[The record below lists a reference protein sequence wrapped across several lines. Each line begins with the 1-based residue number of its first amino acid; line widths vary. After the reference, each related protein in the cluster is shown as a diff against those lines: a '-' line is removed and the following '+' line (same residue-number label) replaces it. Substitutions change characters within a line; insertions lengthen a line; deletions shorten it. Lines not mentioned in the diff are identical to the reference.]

1 MGSGLLET
9 LKCRRNPRSGFVV
22 ETGLFLGLA
31 EKWNRGDVRQMNLR
45 WLNALLWGNSVALA
59 WMWGLGLFFSVQIT
73 FMFGLQGLLMFAVP
87 NAIGLALFGVLT
99 HIVAKRH
106 PGGDES
112 LALFFDKFSKPFRLI
127 FYIYQIVALSL
138 TVFALVKYLFVPL
151 LGTMEGFDGKAVV
164 ALAVTMSVFV
174 LLAVG
179 CLFGEE
185 FGIRKIKAGHALLGA
200 LMVVCIASVLI
211 VLVPT
216 GVGSGVEGLGAENGY
231 EMSRFWGLVVPVV
244 VGFLVGPWL
253 DLQHWQRAIQI
264 HREKT
269 SIRLSYIFG
278 GLMFFLLLM
287 FHGYVAMWVMG
298 NAGESFKLATGAL
311 DDLVYGHSI
320 AVQYFS
326 AGFAG
331 NSWIPVAYFGFLLIC
346 VIATLDSGYVSLKW
360 FLEKNVEK
368 SENMLISIVPKQ
380 IISSPIPTFFVVAV
394 ITVFGY
400 FARFEL
406 EYFMVFY
413 ASFFV
418 GYAALAI
425 ARCFVPN
432 SQQSLPQIRMFSMA
446 CLCLVIFAFGYMVN
460 QNALMY
466 VGSLLPLVYVAWLVT
481 TTDLLR
487 LVTEKAGE
495 VMDAAAEIPAIKK
508 AIAKNMPAPQKS
520 EVAAPEAG
528 YDHNVAGHFESKW
541 FVYSMIATYQDT
553 NSVGNVYFGMY
564 PLYVGKTRELFF
576 NAAMPDFDLKTTKFY
591 ILTRSFEHKFVRETR
606 EFDTITVKIK
616 VADTNRKFATLE
628 HQIFGSEGQLLGKGK
643 QSLLFVSSKDYGL
656 LDVPSEV
663 YTAFMKYL

>member
-1 MGSGLLET
+1 
-9 LKCRRNPRSGFVV
+9 
-22 ETGLFLGLA
+22 
-31 EKWNRGDVRQMNLR
+31 MNLR

-59 WMWGLGLFFSVQIT
+59 WMWGLGLFFSVQIS
-73 FMFGLQGLLMFAVP
+73 FMFGMRGLLMFAVP
-87 NAIGLALFGVLT
+87 NAIGLALFGWLT
-99 HIVAKRH
+99 QIVANKH
-106 PGGDES
+106 QGGHES
-112 LALFFDKFSKPFRLI
+112 LALFFDKFAKPFRLI

-151 LGTMEGFDGKAVV
+151 LATFEGFTGNAVV
-164 ALAVTMSVFV
+164 ALAVAMAVFV

-185 FGIRKIKAGHALLGA
+185 FGIRKIKAGHALLG
-200 LMVVCIASVLI
+200 VLLLACVI
-211 VLVPT
+211 TVLFSLSPLDIGN
-216 GVGSGVEGLGAENGY
+216 GVLGLGAHYGYTEN
-231 EMSRFWGLVVPVV
+231 RFWGLAVPLV
-244 VGFLVGPWL
+244 VGLLVGPWL

-264 HREKT
+264 HRENT
-269 SIRLSYIFG
+269 SIRLSYVFG
-278 GLMFFLLLM
+278 GLIFFCLLM
-287 FHGYVAMWVMG
+287 FHGFLAMWVMG
-298 NAGESFKLATGAL
+298 HSPQSIELAASTL
-311 DDLVYGHSI
+311 DDLVYGHHL
-320 AVQYFS
+320 VVEYFS
-326 AGFAG
+326 KGFSG
-331 NSWIPVAYFGFLLIC
+331 NSWVPTAYFGFLVIC
-346 VIATLDSGYVSLKW
+346 VMTTLDSGYVALKW

-368 SENMLISIVPKQ
+368 SDNMLLSIIPKQ
-380 IISSPIPTFFVVAV
+380 IVCSPIPTFVVVAI
-394 ITVFGY
+394 ITLIGF
-400 FARFEL
+400 FAKFEV

-432 SQQSLPQIRMFSMA
+432 SQQPLPQIRMFSMA
-446 CLCLVIFAFGYMVN
+446 CLCLVIFAFGYMID
-460 QNALMY
+460 QNVLMY
-466 VGSLLPLVYVAWLVT
+466 IGSLLPLAYVVWLVT

-487 LVTEKAGE
+487 LVTEKADQ
-495 VMDAAAEIPAIKK
+495 VMHAAAELPAIRALSKQE
-508 AIAKNMPAPQKS
+508 PAVATS
-520 EVAAPEAG
+520 EVTAPAAAG
-528 YDHNVAGHFESKW
+528 DYNLAGHFEGKW

-616 VADTNRKFATLE
+616 VAEANRKFCTLE
-628 HQIFGSEGQLLGKGK
+628 HQIFGADGQLLGKGK

-656 LDVPSEV
+656 LDIPPEV

>member
-1 MGSGLLET
+1 
-9 LKCRRNPRSGFVV
+9 
-22 ETGLFLGLA
+22 
-31 EKWNRGDVRQMNLR
+31 MNLR

-59 WMWGLGLFFSVQIT
+59 WMWGLGLFFSVQVS
-73 FMFGLQGLLMFAVP
+73 FMFGMKGLLMFAIP
-87 NAIGLALFGVLT
+87 NAFGLMLFGCLT
-99 HIVAKRH
+99 QIIANRNL
-106 PGGDES
+106 GGHES
-112 LALFFDKFSKPFRLI
+112 LALFFDKFAKPFRLI

-151 LGTMEGFDGKAVV
+151 LGLIEGFDGQAVV
-164 ALAVTMSVFV
+164 ALSVTMSVFV

-185 FGIRKIKAGHALLGA
+185 FGIRKIKAGHALLGG
-200 LMVVCIASVLI
+200 LLLLCIVTVL
-211 VLVPT
+211 LSLSPT
-216 GVGSGVEGLGAENGY
+216 TVGKGIDGLGSENGY
-231 EMSRFWGLVVPVV
+231 TTTRFWGLAVPLI
-244 VGFLVGPWL
+244 VGLLVGPWL

-264 HREKT
+264 HRENT
-269 SIRLSYIFG
+269 SVRLSYFFG
-278 GLMFFLLLM
+278 GIIFLLLLL
-287 FHGYVAMWVMG
+287 FHGYLAMWVMG
-298 NAGESFKLATGAL
+298 NAKGSFEVAAGIDK
-311 DDLVYGHSI
+311 LVYGHNI
-320 AVQYFS
+320 VVQYFS
-326 AGFAG
+326 NGFKG
-331 NSWIPVAYFGFLLIC
+331 NSLIPSAYFGFLVIC
-346 VIATLDSGYVSLKW
+346 VLTTLDSGYVSLKW
-360 FLEKNVEK
+360 FLGKNVER
-368 SENMLISIVPKQ
+368 SENMLISIIPKQ

-394 ITVFGY
+394 ITMVGY

-432 SQQSLPQIRMFSMA
+432 SQQPLPQIRMFSMA
-446 CLCLVIFAFGYMVN
+446 CLCLAIFAFGYMLD
-460 QNALMY
+460 QNVLMY
-466 VGSLLPLVYVAWLVT
+466 IGSLLPLIYVMWLVT

-495 VMDAAAEIPAIKK
+495 VINAASELSAIKAIVK
-508 AIAKNMPAPQKS
+508 AETHAPT
-520 EVAAPEAG
+520 EVAAPESAG
-528 YDHNVAGHFESKW
+528 THDLAGHFEGKW

-576 NAAMPDFDLKTTKFY
+576 NAAMPNFDLKTTKFY

-616 VADTNRKFATLE
+616 VAEANRKFCTLE
-628 HQIFGSEGQLLGKGK
+628 HQIFGAEGQLLGKGK

-656 LDVPSEV
+656 LDIPPEV
-663 YTAFMKYL
+663 YSSFIKYL

>member
-1 MGSGLLET
+1 
-9 LKCRRNPRSGFVV
+9 
-22 ETGLFLGLA
+22 
-31 EKWNRGDVRQMNLR
+31 
-45 WLNALLWGNSVALA
+45 
-59 WMWGLGLFFSVQIT
+59 
-73 FMFGLQGLLMFAVP
+73 MFGMQGLLMFAIP
-87 NAIGLALFGVLT
+87 NAIGLALFGWLT
-99 HIVAKRH
+99 QIVAKRH
-106 PGGDES
+106 PGGNES
-112 LALFFDKFSKPFRLI
+112 LAMFFEKFAKPFRLI

-151 LGTMEGFDGKAVV
+151 LETMDGFDGSAVL
-164 ALAVTMSVFV
+164 ALAVTMSVFL

-185 FGIRKIKAGHALLGA
+185 FGIRKIKAGHALLGG
-200 LMVVCIASVLI
+200 LLVVCIATVLI
-211 VLVPT
+211 SIAPS
-216 GVGSGVEGLGAENGY
+216 GIGSGINGLGAENGY
-231 EMSRFWGLVVPVV
+231 TTNRFWGLAVPLV
-244 VGFLVGPWL
+244 VGLLVGPWL

-269 SIRLSYIFG
+269 SIRLSYVFG
-278 GLMFFLLLM
+278 GIIFFCLLL

-298 NAGESFKLATGAL
+298 NAGGSFQAATSTL
-311 DDLVYGHSI
+311 DELVYGHDL

-326 AGFAG
+326 GG
-331 NSWIPVAYFGFLLIC
+331 SVVNTWIPAAYFGFLVIC
-346 VIATLDSGYVSLKW
+346 ILTTLDSGYVSIKW

-368 SENMLISIVPKQ
+368 SENMLISMVPKQ
-380 IISSPIPTFFVVAV
+380 IITSPIPTFILVAV
-394 ITVFGY
+394 ITLIGY
-400 FARFEL
+400 FANFEL
-406 EYFMVFY
+406 EYFMVFF

-446 CLCLVIFAFGYMVN
+446 CLCLVVFAFGYMVD

-466 VGSLLPLVYVAWLVT
+466 VGSLLPLAYVVWLVT

-487 LVTEKAGE
+487 LVTEKADE
-495 VMDAAAEIPAIKK
+495 VMHAAAEIPAIK
-508 AIAKNMPAPQKS
+508 AISKTEPAAPKS
-520 EVAAPEAG
+520 EVAAPESG
-528 YDHNVAGHFESKW
+528 YDHNVAGHFEGKW

-576 NAAMPDFDLKTTKFY
+576 NAAMPDFDLNNTKFY

-616 VADTNRKFATLE
+616 VADANRKFCTLE

-656 LDVPSEV
+656 LNIPSEV
-663 YTAFMKYL
+663 YTAFMKYM

>member
-1 MGSGLLET
+1 
-9 LKCRRNPRSGFVV
+9 
-22 ETGLFLGLA
+22 
-31 EKWNRGDVRQMNLR
+31 MNLR

-59 WMWGLGLFFSVQIT
+59 WMWGLGLFFSVQIS
-73 FMFGLQGLLMFAVP
+73 FMFGMRGLLMFAVP
-87 NAIGLALFGVLT
+87 NAIGLALFGWLT
-99 HIVAKRH
+99 QIVANKH
-106 PGGDES
+106 QGGHES
-112 LALFFDKFSKPFRLI
+112 LALFFDKFAKPFRLI

-151 LGTMEGFDGKAVV
+151 LATFEGFTGNAVV
-164 ALAVTMSVFV
+164 ALAVAMAVFV

-185 FGIRKIKAGHALLGA
+185 FGIRKIKAGHALLG
-200 LMVVCIASVLI
+200 VLLLACVI
-211 VLVPT
+211 TVLFSLSPLDIGD
-216 GVGSGVEGLGAENGY
+216 GVLGLGARYGYTEN
-231 EMSRFWGLVVPVV
+231 RFWGLAVPLV
-244 VGFLVGPWL
+244 VGLLVGPWL

-264 HREKT
+264 HRENT
-269 SIRLSYIFG
+269 SIRLSYVFG
-278 GLMFFLLLM
+278 GLIFFCLLM
-287 FHGYVAMWVMG
+287 FHGFLAMWVMG
-298 NAGESFKLATGAL
+298 HSSQSIELAASTL
-311 DDLVYGHSI
+311 DDLVYGHHL
-320 AVQYFS
+320 VVEYFS
-326 AGFAG
+326 KGFSG
-331 NSWIPVAYFGFLLIC
+331 NSWVPTAYFGFLVIC
-346 VIATLDSGYVSLKW
+346 VMTTLDSGYVALKW

-368 SENMLISIVPKQ
+368 SDNMLLSIIPKQ
-380 IISSPIPTFFVVAV
+380 IVCSPIPTFVVLAI
-394 ITVFGY
+394 ITLIGF
-400 FARFEL
+400 FAKFEV

-432 SQQSLPQIRMFSMA
+432 SQQPLPQIRMFSMA
-446 CLCLVIFAFGYMVN
+446 CLCLVIFAFGYMID
-460 QNALMY
+460 QNVLMY
-466 VGSLLPLVYVAWLVT
+466 IGSLLPLAYVVWLVT

-487 LVTEKAGE
+487 LVTEKADQ
-495 VMDAAAEIPAIKK
+495 VMHAAAELPAIRALSKQE
-508 AIAKNMPAPQKS
+508 PAVATS
-520 EVAAPEAG
+520 EVTAPAAAG
-528 YDHNVAGHFESKW
+528 DYNLAGHFEGKW

-616 VADTNRKFATLE
+616 VAEANRKFCTLE
-628 HQIFGSEGQLLGKGK
+628 HQIFGAEGQLLGKGK

-656 LDVPSEV
+656 LDIPPEV